1 MKAIVITKNNI
12 KDVYGRLRKFFY
24 NKNKTGFESWHNFN
38 CGFKK
43 HISRY
48 ITITIRDDEYSKEEK
63 CKISIMYPAP
73 EEIELCNYR
82 KEYIICGEKRDSV
95 PYIRMHITATDSTRF
110 DVGDKIA
117 FCGNRII
124 HKSKLFDDYVYQVY
138 QATPMSEHEQNIL
151 KECAKRESQFYDSLY
166 EDDY

>member
-1 MKAIVITKNNI
+1 MKAIVITPNNI

-48 ITITIRDDEYSKEEK
+48 ITISDDDYPKEEK
-63 CKISIMYPAP
+63 YKISIMYPAP
-73 EEIELCNYR
+73 EEIELCNYH
-82 KEYIICGEKRDSV
+82 KEYVIFDEKRDSV
-95 PYIRMHITATDSTRF
+95 PYIRMRITATDCTVF
-110 DVGDKIA
+110 DVGNKIA

-124 HKSKLFDDYVYQVY
+124 HKSKLFDEYVYQVY
-138 QATPMSEHEQNIL
+138 QATPMSDHEQNIL
-151 KECAKRESQFYDSLY
+151 KECAERASQFYDSLC